1 MPTVQ
6 EAPPR
11 PRTPAPE
18 LQDWENEGG
27 ATPPSPSRA
36 QRGFFERTERR
47 VKFAGFKVSRFIRKN
62 PGAAVAAAFGVG
74 IVVGGGLRHVRFG
87 RMILAIVSQPIMARV
102 SHMFLA
108 KG

>member
-27 ATPPSPSRA
+27 ATPSPNRPQHGFVWRA
-36 QRGFFERTERR
+36 TRS
-47 VKFAGFKVSRFIRKN
+47 VKLAGFKASRFIRRN

-74 IVVGGGLRHVRFG
+74 IVVGGGLRHVRLG
-87 RMILAIVSQPIMARV
+87 RTILAIVSQPIMAKV
-102 SHMFLA
+102 TNMFLA
-108 KG
+108 KP